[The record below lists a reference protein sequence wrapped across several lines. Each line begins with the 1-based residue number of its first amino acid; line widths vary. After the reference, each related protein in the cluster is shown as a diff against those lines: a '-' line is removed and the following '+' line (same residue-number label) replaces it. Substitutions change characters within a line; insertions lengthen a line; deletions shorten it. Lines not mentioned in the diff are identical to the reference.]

1 MEESPLADSQPKEL
15 LPQEVGKEAVLRP
28 LEEKKSKNMMKVIGI
43 FLGAIIIIG
52 AGVATGNKLAG
63 GKATSKGLTGKAK
76 VVKTEKSV
84 GSTDTKTFRDSTE
97 GTLERGGL
105 NEEGTHHLV
114 RPGGDSQ
121 TAYLTSSV
129 IDLDQYIGKK
139 VKVFGETFTAQTA
152 GWLMD
157 VGKIELLE

>member
-15 LPQEVGKEAVLRP
+15 LPQEAGKEVALRP

-63 GKATSKGLTGKAK
+63 GKAISRGLTGKAK

-97 GTLERGGL
+97 GTLESGGIDG
-105 NEEGTHHLV
+105 EGTHHLV
-114 RPGGDSQ
+114 RPGGESQ

-129 IDLDQYIGKK
+129 IDLDQYVGKK
-139 VKVFGETFTAQTA
+139 VKIWGETFSAQKA